1 MYFLKLLESIRTPLL
16 DQLFLLLTFFGEE
29 VLILAIICFLYWCH
43 NKRLAYRICF
53 TFFTSGLLVQALK
66 ITFRVPRPWI
76 KDPSFNPVKKAVT
89 TATGYSFP
97 SGHTQCAT
105 ALYSTFAWN
114 TKKNLNRIICF
125 IIIFSVMLSRMY
137 LGVHTP
143 LDVLVSFSLTLILS
157 IVTNYLITRFELLD
171 KNYKI
176 TAILLSVVSIAVA
189 IYSLLLLHG
198 SVIDAEYASDCC
210 KAAGAG
216 IGFSLGWYMES
227 TYIRFNESTTYPSRQ
242 VIKFLIGIGIAVLLK
257 VGLKAILGDSIP
269 TNMIRYFIL
278 VLWITVVYPYL
289 IKRYENKLIV
299 S

>member
-1 MYFLKLLESIRTPLL
+1 MEFLKVLESIRTPLL
-16 DQLFLLLTFFGEE
+16 DRLFLLLTFFGEE
-29 VLILAIICFLYWCH
+29 VLVLAIICFLYWCY

-53 TFFTSGLLVQALK
+53 SFFTSGLLVQTLK

-76 KDPSFNPVKKAVT
+76 KDPSFVPVEEAVS

-114 TKKNLNRIICF
+114 TKKNRNRIICF

-137 LGVHTP
+137 LGVHT
-143 LDVLVSFSLTLILS
+143 LQDVLVSFGLTLILS
-157 IVTNYLITRFELLD
+157 YGTNYLINRFELLD

-176 TAILLSVVSIAVA
+176 TALILSIISIIVAVYSLILLRGSI
-189 IYSLLLLHG
+189 
-198 SVIDAEYASDCC
+198 IDTKYAADCC

-216 IGFSLGWYMES
+216 IGFSLGWYIES
-227 TYIRFNESTTYPSRQ
+227 TYIRFDEKAASPSKQ

-257 VGLKAILGDSIP
+257 VGLKFILGSTIP
-269 TNMIRYFIL
+269 ADMLRYFIL

-289 IKRYENKLIV
+289 LKRSDSNL
-299 S
+299 

>member
-1 MYFLKLLESIRTPLL
+1 MEFLKVLESIRTPLL
-16 DQLFLLLTFFGEE
+16 DRLFLLLTFFGDE
-29 VLILAIICFLYWCH
+29 VIVLAIICFLYWCY

-53 TFFTSGLLVQALK
+53 SFFTSGLLVQTLK

-76 KDPSFNPVKKAVT
+76 KDPSFIPVEEAVS

-114 TKKNLNRIICF
+114 AKKNRNRIICF

-137 LGVHTP
+137 LGVHT
-143 LDVLVSFSLTLILS
+143 LQDVLVSFGLTLILS
-157 IVTNYLITRFELLD
+157 YGTNYLINHFELLD

-176 TAILLSVVSIAVA
+176 TALILSIISIVVAVYSLILLRGSIIVTN
-189 IYSLLLLHG
+189 
-198 SVIDAEYASDCC
+198 YAADCC

-216 IGFSLGWYMES
+216 IGFSLGWYIES
-227 TYIRFNESTTYPSRQ
+227 TYIRFNEKAASPSKQ

-257 VGLKAILGDSIP
+257 VGLKVILGNTIP
-269 TNMIRYFIL
+269 ADMLRYFIL

-289 IKRYENKLIV
+289 LKRYDFNL
-299 S
+299 

>member
-1 MYFLKLLESIRTPLL
+1 MEFLKVLESIRTPLL
-16 DQLFLLLTFFGEE
+16 DRLFLLLTFFGEE
-29 VLILAIICFLYWCH
+29 VLVLAIICFLYWCY

-53 TFFTSGLLVQALK
+53 SFFTSGLLVQTLK

-76 KDPSFNPVKKAVT
+76 KDPSFVPVEEAVS

-114 TKKNLNRIICF
+114 TKKNRNRIICF

-137 LGVHTP
+137 LGVHT
-143 LDVLVSFSLTLILS
+143 LQDVLVSFGLTLILS
-157 IVTNYLITRFELLD
+157 YGTNYLINRFELLD

-176 TAILLSVVSIAVA
+176 TALILSIISIIVAVYSLILLRGSI
-189 IYSLLLLHG
+189 
-198 SVIDAEYASDCC
+198 IDTKYAADCC

-216 IGFSLGWYMES
+216 IGFSLGWYIES
-227 TYIRFNESTTYPSRQ
+227 TYIRFDEKAASPSKQ

-257 VGLKAILGDSIP
+257 VGLKFILGSTIP
-269 TNMIRYFIL
+269 ADMLRYFIL

-289 IKRYENKLIV
+289 LKRYDSNL
-299 S
+299 

>member
-1 MYFLKLLESIRTPLL
+1 MEFLKVLESIRTPLL
-16 DQLFLLLTFFGEE
+16 DRLFLLLTFFGEE
-29 VLILAIICFLYWCH
+29 VLVLAIICFLYWCY

-53 TFFTSGLLVQALK
+53 SFFTSGLLVQTLK

-76 KDPSFNPVKKAVT
+76 KDPSFVPVEEAVS

-114 TKKNLNRIICF
+114 TKKNRNRIICF

-137 LGVHTP
+137 LGVHT
-143 LDVLVSFSLTLILS
+143 LQDVLVSFGLTLILS
-157 IVTNYLITRFELLD
+157 YGTNYLINRFELLD

-176 TAILLSVVSIAVA
+176 TALILSIISIIVAVYSLILLRGSI
-189 IYSLLLLHG
+189 
-198 SVIDAEYASDCC
+198 IDTKYAADCC

-216 IGFSLGWYMES
+216 IGFSLGWYIES
-227 TYIRFNESTTYPSRQ
+227 TYIRFDEKADSPSKQ

-257 VGLKAILGDSIP
+257 VGLKFILGSTIP
-269 TNMIRYFIL
+269 ADMLRYFIL

-289 IKRYENKLIV
+289 LKRYDSNL
-299 S
+299 

>member
-1 MYFLKLLESIRTPLL
+1 MEFLKVLESIRTPLL
-16 DQLFLLLTFFGEE
+16 DRLFLLLTFFGEE
-29 VLILAIICFLYWCH
+29 VLVLAIICFLYWCY

-53 TFFTSGLLVQALK
+53 TFFTTGLLVQTLK

-76 KDPSFNPVKKAVT
+76 KDPSFTPVQKAVT

-105 ALYSTFAWN
+105 ALYSTLSWN
-114 TKKNLNRIICF
+114 TKKNRNRVICF

-137 LGVHTP
+137 LGVHTVA
-143 LDVLVSFSLTLILS
+143 DVLVSFALTLLLS
-157 IVTNYLITRFELLD
+157 YAMNYLITHFELLD

-176 TAILLSVVSIAVA
+176 TAIILCIISIAVA
-189 IYSLLLLHG
+189 AYSLILLRC
-198 SVIDAEYASDCC
+198 SIIDVVYASDCC

-216 IGFSLGWYMES
+216 IGFSLGWYIES
-227 TYIRFNESTTYPSRQ
+227 TYIHFNEKVASPSKQ

-257 VGLKAILGDSIP
+257 VGLKIILGSTIP
-269 TNMIRYFIL
+269 ADMIRYFIL

-289 IKRYENKLIV
+289 LKRYAPN
-299 S
+299 

>member
-1 MYFLKLLESIRTPLL
+1 MEFLKVLESIRTPLL
-16 DQLFLLLTFFGEE
+16 DRLFLLLTFFGEE
-29 VLILAIICFLYWCH
+29 VLVLAIICFLYWCY

-53 TFFTSGLLVQALK
+53 SFFTSGLLVQTLK

-76 KDPSFNPVKKAVT
+76 KDPSFVPVEEAVS

-114 TKKNLNRIICF
+114 TKKNRNRIICF

-137 LGVHTP
+137 LGVHT
-143 LDVLVSFSLTLILS
+143 LQDVLVSFGLTLILS
-157 IVTNYLITRFELLD
+157 YGTNYLINRFELLD

-176 TAILLSVVSIAVA
+176 TALILSIISIIVAVYSLILLRGSI
-189 IYSLLLLHG
+189 
-198 SVIDAEYASDCC
+198 IDTKYAADCC

-216 IGFSLGWYMES
+216 IGFSLGWYIES
-227 TYIRFNESTTYPSRQ
+227 TYIRFDEKAASPSKQ

-257 VGLKAILGDSIP
+257 VGLKFILGSTILAD
-269 TNMIRYFIL
+269 MLRYFIL
-278 VLWITVVYPYL
+278 VLWITIVYPYL
-289 IKRYENKLIV
+289 LKRSDSNL
-299 S
+299 

>member
-1 MYFLKLLESIRTPLL
+1 MYFLKILESIRTPLL

-29 VLILAIICFLYWCH
+29 VLVLAIICFLYWCY

-53 TFFTSGLLVQALK
+53 TFFSSGLLVQTLK

-105 ALYSTFAWN
+105 ALYSSFALN
-114 TKKNLNRIICF
+114 TKKNFNRIICF
-125 IIIFSVMLSRMY
+125 VIIFSVMLSRMY

-143 LDVLVSFSLTLILS
+143 IDVLVSFGLTLCLS
-157 IVTNYLITRFELLD
+157 FVTNYLITRFELLD
-171 KNYKI
+171 RNYKI
-176 TAILLSVVSIAVA
+176 TAILLSIISIAVA
-189 IYSLLLLHG
+189 LYSLTLLHWD
-198 SVIDAEYASDCC
+198 IINAKYASDCC

-216 IGFSLGWYMES
+216 IGFSLGWFIES
-227 TYIRFNESTTYPSRQ
+227 TYIRFNENTTYPSRQ
-242 VIKFLIGIGIAVLLK
+242 VVKFLIGISIAVLLK
-257 VGLKAILGDSIP
+257 VGLKVVLGSSIP
-269 TNMIRYFIL
+269 ADMLRYFIL

-289 IKRYENKLIV
+289 LKRYENKLIV

>member
-1 MYFLKLLESIRTPLL
+1 MEFLKVLESIRTPLL
-16 DQLFLLLTFFGEE
+16 DRLFLLLTFFGEE
-29 VLILAIICFLYWCH
+29 VLVLAIICFLYWCY

-53 TFFTSGLLVQALK
+53 SFFTSGLLVQTLK

-76 KDPSFNPVKKAVT
+76 KDPSFVPVEEAVS

-114 TKKNLNRIICF
+114 TKKNRNRIICY

-137 LGVHTP
+137 LGVHT
-143 LDVLVSFSLTLILS
+143 LQDVLVSFGLTLILS
-157 IVTNYLITRFELLD
+157 YGTNYLIKRFELLD

-176 TAILLSVVSIAVA
+176 TALILSIISIIVAVYSLILLRGSI
-189 IYSLLLLHG
+189 
-198 SVIDAEYASDCC
+198 IDTKYAADCC

-216 IGFSLGWYMES
+216 IGFSLGWYIES
-227 TYIRFNESTTYPSRQ
+227 TYIRFNEKAASPSKQ

-257 VGLKAILGDSIP
+257 VGLKFILGSTIP
-269 TNMIRYFIL
+269 ADMLRYFIL

-289 IKRYENKLIV
+289 LKRYDSNL
-299 S
+299 

>member
-29 VLILAIICFLYWCH
+29 VLVLAIICFLYWCY

-53 TFFTSGLLVQALK
+53 TFFTSGLLVQTLK

-76 KDPSFNPVKKAVT
+76 KDPSFTPVQKAVT

-125 IIIFSVMLSRMY
+125 IIISSVMLSRMY

-143 LDVLVSFSLTLILS
+143 IDVLVSFTLTLVLS
-157 IVTNYLITRFELLD
+157 IITNYLISRFELLD
-171 KNYKI
+171 RNYKI

-189 IYSLLLLHG
+189 LYSLILLHY
-198 SVIDAEYASDCC
+198 SVIDAVYASDCC

-216 IGFSLGWYMES
+216 IGFSLGWYIES
-227 TYIRFNESTTYPSRQ
+227 TYIRFNEVTTYPSRQ
-242 VIKFLIGIGIAVLLK
+242 VIKFLIGISIAVLLK
-257 VGLKAILGDSIP
+257 VGLKLILGDSIP
-269 TNMIRYFIL
+269 ANMIRYFIL
-278 VLWITVVYPYL
+278 VLWITVFYPYL

>member
-1 MYFLKLLESIRTPLL
+1 MEFLKVLESIRNPLL
-16 DQLFLLLTFFGEE
+16 DRLFLLLTFFGEE
-29 VLILAIICFLYWCH
+29 VLVLAIICFLYWCY

-53 TFFTSGLLVQALK
+53 SFFTSGLLVQTLK

-76 KDPSFNPVKKAVT
+76 KDPSFVPVEEAVS

-114 TKKNLNRIICF
+114 TKKNRNRIICF

-137 LGVHTP
+137 LGVHT
-143 LDVLVSFSLTLILS
+143 LQDVLVSFGLTLILS
-157 IVTNYLITRFELLD
+157 YGTNYLINRFELLD

-176 TAILLSVVSIAVA
+176 TALILSIISIVVAVYSLILLRGSI
-189 IYSLLLLHG
+189 
-198 SVIDAEYASDCC
+198 IDTNYAADCC

-216 IGFSLGWYMES
+216 IGFSLGWYIES
-227 TYIRFNESTTYPSRQ
+227 TYIRFNEKAASPSKQ

-257 VGLKAILGDSIP
+257 VGLKVILGNTIP
-269 TNMIRYFIL
+269 ADMLRYFIL

-289 IKRYENKLIV
+289 LKRYDCKL
-299 S
+299 

>member
-1 MYFLKLLESIRTPLL
+1 MEFLKVLESIRTPLL
-16 DQLFLLLTFFGEE
+16 DRLFILLTFFGEE
-29 VLILAIICFLYWCH
+29 VLILAIICFLYWCY

-53 TFFTSGLLVQALK
+53 SFFTSGLLVQTLK

-76 KDPSFNPVKKAVT
+76 KDPSFVPVEEAVS

-114 TKKNLNRIICF
+114 TKKNRNRIICF

-137 LGVHTP
+137 LGVHT
-143 LDVLVSFSLTLILS
+143 LQDVLVSFGLTLILS
-157 IVTNYLITRFELLD
+157 YGTNYLINRFELLD

-176 TAILLSVVSIAVA
+176 TALILSIISIIVAVYSLILLRGSI
-189 IYSLLLLHG
+189 
-198 SVIDAEYASDCC
+198 IDTKYAADCC

-216 IGFSLGWYMES
+216 IGFSLGWYIES
-227 TYIRFNESTTYPSRQ
+227 TYIRFNEKAASSSKQ

-257 VGLKAILGDSIP
+257 VGLKLILGNTIP
-269 TNMIRYFIL
+269 ADMLRYFIL

-289 IKRYENKLIV
+289 LKL
-299 S
+299 SDSNL

>member
-1 MYFLKLLESIRTPLL
+1 MNFLKVLESIRTPLL

-29 VLILAIICFLYWCH
+29 VLVLAIICFLYWCY

-53 TFFTSGLLVQALK
+53 TFFTSGLLVQTLK

-76 KDPSFNPVKKAVT
+76 KDPSFQAVEKAVT

-105 ALYSTFAWN
+105 SLYSTLAWN
-114 TKKNLNRIICF
+114 TKKNLSRIICF
-125 IIIFSVMLSRMY
+125 TIIFSVMLSRMY

-143 LDVLVSFSLTLILS
+143 IDVLVSFSLTLVISL
-157 IVTNYLITRFELLD
+157 VTNYLITRFELLV

-189 IYSLLLLHG
+189 IYSLILLHRN
-198 SVIDAEYASDCC
+198 VIDAKYASDCC

-216 IGFSLGWYMES
+216 IGFSLGWYIES
-227 TYIRFNESTTYPSRQ
+227 VYIRFNEHTTYPSRQ
-242 VIKFLIGIGIAVLLK
+242 VIKFLIGIGIALLLK
-257 VGLKAILGDSIP
+257 VGLKAIIGSSIP
-269 TNMIRYFIL
+269 ANMIRYFIL

-289 IKRYENKLIV
+289 IKRYESKLLA

>member
-1 MYFLKLLESIRTPLL
+1 MEFLKVLESIRTPLL
-16 DQLFLLLTFFGEE
+16 DRLFLLLTFFGEE
-29 VLILAIICFLYWCH
+29 VLVLAIICFLYWCY

-53 TFFTSGLLVQALK
+53 SFFTSGLLVQTLK

-76 KDPSFNPVKKAVT
+76 KDPSFVPVEEAVS

-114 TKKNLNRIICF
+114 TKKNRNRIICF

-137 LGVHTP
+137 LGVHT
-143 LDVLVSFSLTLILS
+143 LQDVLVSFGLTLILS
-157 IVTNYLITRFELLD
+157 YGTNYLINRFELLD

-176 TAILLSVVSIAVA
+176 TALILSIISIIVAVYSLILLRGSI
-189 IYSLLLLHG
+189 
-198 SVIDAEYASDCC
+198 IDTKYAADCC

-216 IGFSLGWYMES
+216 IGFSLGWYIES
-227 TYIRFNESTTYPSRQ
+227 TYIRFNEKAASPSKQ

-257 VGLKAILGDSIP
+257 VGLKFILGSTIP
-269 TNMIRYFIL
+269 ADMLRYFIL

-289 IKRYENKLIV
+289 LKRSDSNL
-299 S
+299 